1 MSHNVIQLPQLQAVF
16 SQTIPKHVIL
26 MVTGG
31 QAPEP
36 DWLHAAAANRKIWC
50 IDHGLDCCYQ
60 AKLLPQLL
68 LGDGDSASPEA
79 WQWAMDNQIPI
90 EQHPCDKDDTDSQLA
105 FAKAQTENSFIILTG
120 AMGGRFD
127 HAFSTIFTLGH
138 SRLQGCIAD
147 NREAIFFLRGNDSL
161 ELIPSCQ
168 PKAISLLPLTTSAA
182 GVSFE
187 GVKWPLHHAT
197 LNQGYPYAISNVPR
211 ASKMKVSLEKGIIA
225 VYLCWS
231 AAETK

>member
-1 MSHNVIQLPQLQAVF
+1 MSLNIIQLPQLQAMF
-16 SQTIPKHVIL
+16 SKAIPQQSIL
-26 MVTGG
+26 MLTGG
-31 QAPEP
+31 QPPEP
-36 DWLHAAAANRKIWC
+36 AWLQATAQNRKIWC
-50 IDHGLDCCYQ
+50 IDHGLDSCYR
-60 AKLLPQLL
+60 ARLLPQLL
-68 LGDGDSASPEA
+68 LGDGDSASPQA
-79 WQWAMDNQIPI
+79 WQWAIDNQVPI

-105 FAKAQTENSFIILTG
+105 FARAEAEDAFIILTG

-138 SRLQGCIAD
+138 SKLQGCIAD
-147 NREAIFFLRGNDSL
+147 DNEAIFFLRGNESI
-161 ELIPSCQ
+161 ELMPNCQ
-168 PKAISLLPLTTSAA
+168 PKAISLLPLTTIAA

-197 LNQGYPYAISNVPR
+197 LKQGYPYAVSNVPR
-211 ASKMKVSLEKGIIA
+211 ASKMKVSLEKGIVA